1 MLLAISY
8 NIMEPLPKLAKN
20 IFSLF
25 SARAI
30 EILCRLVAI
39 AVVTRYLGVEK
50 YGEYVFVNTFV
61 LFFANFVNLGVEEI
75 VTREVAKSTSLAGA
89 YLSGVI
95 SLRLLLI
102 PATSFIYLAVTH
114 LLDLSDVVLRAI
126 HISIA
131 TQICLSFIA
140 LFFSILRGMEKMEY
154 EPLIGLLI
162 NLMFIP
168 SVIFIS
174 HSDLG
179 FISIFNANLVIH
191 LIAALVAFLC
201 LTRIMTSYNFSF
213 DFRVGLSFLR
223 SGFALGISGL
233 LTMGSFYVSIFVL
246 SYLRGATDIALFQLP
261 YQFILR
267 LFIIPISLVTAFFP
281 TLSRLSG
288 ESALRGDP
296 LKTTITQIYK
306 FLIIISSLIILLV
319 MCFSDNIILLLG
331 GKTFLGASISFRI
344 LIWIIIFSFTD
355 FLQSMTLVALNKQRL
370 LIVQSLVCVVLGLL
384 LNLLLVPFY
393 GYIGASIAT
402 LCAFGVRF
410 IIGFQ
415 FVTKT
420 IGHIPIYRIMAKPIL
435 AGVFAGAFMLCFSTY
450 NIIFISF
457 VGIILYS
464 VSIIALRGLTLD
476 EIGLLKENMS
486 R

>member
-1 MLLAISY
+1 
-8 NIMEPLPKLAKN
+8 MEPLPKLAKN

-174 HSDLG
+174 P
-179 FISIFNANLVIH
+179 V
-191 LIAALVAFLC
+191 
-201 LTRIMTSYNFSF
+201 SY
-213 DFRVGLSFLR
+213 
-223 SGFALGISGL
+223 
-233 LTMGSFYVSIFVL
+233 T
-246 SYLRGATDIALFQLP
+246 
-261 YQFILR
+261 
-267 LFIIPISLVTAFFP
+267 
-281 TLSRLSG
+281 
-288 ESALRGDP
+288 
-296 LKTTITQIYK
+296 
-306 FLIIISSLIILLV
+306 
-319 MCFSDNIILLLG
+319 
-331 GKTFLGASISFRI
+331 
-344 LIWIIIFSFTD
+344 
-355 FLQSMTLVALNKQRL
+355 
-370 LIVQSLVCVVLGLL
+370 
-384 LNLLLVPFY
+384 
-393 GYIGASIAT
+393 
-402 LCAFGVRF
+402 
-410 IIGFQ
+410 
-415 FVTKT
+415 
-420 IGHIPIYRIMAKPIL
+420 H
-435 AGVFAGAFMLCFSTY
+435 
-450 NIIFISF
+450 
-457 VGIILYS
+457 
-464 VSIIALRGLTLD
+464 LTLPTNR
-476 EIGLLKENMS
+476 EV
-486 R
+486 